1 MFTDNDH
8 RHTMKRNISDFPGNK
23 HELRLDNHMCFDIAE
38 QTMIISK
45 QDRKTKGNNY
55 IRQKEKASEATTSQ
69 VVHFSGGSVKETAST
84 LGNHLSYRLTGR
96 KEMKKNAKSTL
107 LMIIASVVNIVG
119 RCKGRI
125 IIAPEHCLSYQGKR
139 KRCKLCNGSLRS
151 LQIRH

>member
-69 VVHFSGGSVKETAST
+69 VVHFSGGSVKETTST
-84 LGNHLSYRLTGR
+84 SDNHLSYRLTGR
-96 KEMKKNAKSTL
+96 KEMKK
-107 LMIIASVVNIVG
+107 
-119 RCKGRI
+119 CKI
-125 IIAPEHCLSYQGKR
+125 NTAHDHCLSYQHNR
-139 KRCKLCNGSLRS
+139 
-151 LQIRH
+151 

>member
-1 MFTDNDH
+1 V
-8 RHTMKRNISDFPGNK
+8 
-23 HELRLDNHMCFDIAE
+23 FDIAE

-45 QDRKTKGNNY
+45 LDRKTKGNNY

-96 KEMKKNAKSTL
+96 KEMKKAKSTP
-107 LMIIASVVNIVG
+107 LMIIASVINIVG

-151 LQIRH
+151 LQIIQ

>member
-1 MFTDNDH
+1 
-8 RHTMKRNISDFPGNK
+8 
-23 HELRLDNHMCFDIAE
+23 
-38 QTMIISK
+38 MIISK
-45 QDRKTKGNNY
+45 LDRKTKGNNY

-139 KRCKLCNGSLRS
+139 KRCNYVTAAYDHCRSDIKHGLRCNHHSSSPFPQTKL
-151 LQIRH
+151 

>member
-8 RHTMKRNISDFPGNK
+8 RHTMKRNISDFPDNK

-69 VVHFSGGSVKETAST
+69 VVHFSGGSIKETAST

-96 KEMKKNAKSTL
+96 KEMKKAKSTPF
-107 LMIIASVVNIVG
+107 MIIASVINIVG
-119 RCKGRI
+119 RCKGRM

-139 KRCKLCNGSLRS
+139 KICKLCNGSLRS
-151 LQIRH
+151 LQIIH